1 MENSQMTTLMPPTV
15 AGGNVISRMSNRYSK
30 RSRTPSA
37 MFKRD
42 NRMTNAI
49 YVGGGTGTT
58 V

>member
-1 MENSQMTTLMPPTV
+1 MTTLMPPTV